1 MQVNRLDQTSLQ
13 QIFKTARTIPSSSP
27 HSSSTNQATAH
38 QSSDADPGF
47 KGQVTQHDDQQAGSI
62 QPTDPKLD
70 AQQKDSIQPTAPK
83 FEEPNPESTN
93 KSQQEKLNSI
103 EETSHKKAAQAGLA
117 PKGGHSPEPKLKI
130 HPQDID
136 DQALTRQQEALV
148 ANGYD
153 QVPVEAFAGFW
164 IRFAAYAVDW
174 ILIYFITR
182 LLFNLLGL
190 DQVALAN
197 GLIPKLASLLIYCL
211 YFTLATASLKG
222 QTPGK
227 ILFNLRVVP
236 LNGPHTHLTF
246 SALIIREFFGRV
258 ICYYV
263 PWLMVLLIFTNRHQ
277 HPIDLLSDTS
287 VINEKYLQ
295 AIAKWQ
301 IA

>member
-1 MQVNRLDQTSLQ
+1 MTS
-13 QIFKTARTIPSSSP
+13 
-27 HSSSTNQATAH
+27 QAT
-38 QSSDADPGF
+38 SDQPSGSDPGF
-47 KGQVTQHDDQQAGSI
+47 KGQVTQLDDQQAGSI

-70 AQQKDSIQPTAPK
+70 AQQKDSIQSTAPK
-83 FEEPNPESTN
+83 FEEPNPESAN
-93 KSQQEKLNSI
+93 KNQQEKLNSI

-117 PKGGHSPEPKLKI
+117 PKGGHSPEPKLKF

-136 DQALTRQQEALV
+136 DQALARQQEALV

-236 LNGPHTHLTF
+236 LNGSHTHLTF

>member
-1 MQVNRLDQTSLQ
+1 M
-13 QIFKTARTIPSSSP
+13 
-27 HSSSTNQATAH
+27 
-38 QSSDADPGF
+38 
-47 KGQVTQHDDQQAGSI
+47 
-62 QPTDPKLD
+62 
-70 AQQKDSIQPTAPK
+70 
-83 FEEPNPESTN
+83 
-93 KSQQEKLNSI
+93 
-103 EETSHKKAAQAGLA
+103 
-117 PKGGHSPEPKLKI
+117 
-130 HPQDID
+130 
-136 DQALTRQQEALV
+136 
-148 ANGYD
+148 
-153 QVPVEAFAGFW
+153 PVEAFAGFW

-197 GLIPKLASLLIYCL
+197 GLFPKLASLLIYCL

>member
-1 MQVNRLDQTSLQ
+1 MTS
-13 QIFKTARTIPSSSP
+13 
-27 HSSSTNQATAH
+27 QATGD
-38 QSSDADPGF
+38 QPSGSDPGF
-47 KGQVTQHDDQQAGSI
+47 KGQVTQLDDQQAGSI

>member
-1 MQVNRLDQTSLQ
+1 MQVNRLDQTSLY
-13 QIFKTARTIPSSSP
+13 QIFKTATTVQPSLSHSSP
-27 HSSSTNQATAH
+27 TNQATAH

-47 KGQVTQHDDQQAGSI
+47 KDQVTQHDDQQAGSI

-70 AQQKDSIQPTAPK
+70 AQQKDSIQPTDPK
-83 FEEPNPESTN
+83 FEEPNPESAN
-93 KSQQEKLNSI
+93 KAQQEKLNFI

-117 PKGGHSPEPKLKI
+117 PKGGHSLEPKLKF

-136 DQALTRQQEALV
+136 DQALV